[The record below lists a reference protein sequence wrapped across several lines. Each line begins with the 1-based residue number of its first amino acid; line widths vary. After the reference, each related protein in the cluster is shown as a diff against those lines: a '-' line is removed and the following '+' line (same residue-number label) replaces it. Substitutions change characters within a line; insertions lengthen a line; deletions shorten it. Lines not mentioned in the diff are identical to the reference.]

1 MENQQLNPK
10 IDPRQQKGSPQQPRE
25 LRQIVQSADPERQDE
40 LKELASTLLEQELT
54 PIRTSERTTGVRCD
68 VP

>member
-1 MENQQLNPK
+1 MATTQETLETAV
-10 IDPRQQKGSPQQPRE
+10 DRRGRE
-25 LRQIVQSADPERQDE
+25 LRQVVQSADPERQDE